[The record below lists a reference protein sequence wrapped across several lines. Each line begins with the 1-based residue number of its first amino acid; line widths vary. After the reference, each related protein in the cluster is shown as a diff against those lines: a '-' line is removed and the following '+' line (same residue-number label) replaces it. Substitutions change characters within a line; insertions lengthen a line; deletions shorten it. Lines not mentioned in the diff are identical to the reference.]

1 MGITVINFIR
11 GWLSYVFDVMHNI
24 TIFEA
29 YPPLLNSDISLFDLL
44 TGVLTITILL
54 HLLGLNPEDYDDD
67 KEDE

>member
-29 YPPLLNSDISLFDLL
+29 YPPLLNSDISLFELL

>member
-1 MGITVINFIR
+1 MGIIVINFIR